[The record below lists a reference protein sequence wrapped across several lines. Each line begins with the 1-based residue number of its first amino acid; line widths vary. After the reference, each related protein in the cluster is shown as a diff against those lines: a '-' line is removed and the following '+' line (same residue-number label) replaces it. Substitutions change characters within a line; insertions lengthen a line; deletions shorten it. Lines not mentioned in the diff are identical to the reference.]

1 MSSPFW
7 RQSLSGFEG
16 ICQQHCRKSL
26 RAFLWILD
34 VDAEGFDQIFIR
46 LRTDV

>member
-1 MSSPFW
+1 MSCPFW
-7 RQSLSGFEG
+7 RQSLFGVGG

-26 RAFLWILD
+26 RVFLGLD
-34 VDAEGFDQIFIR
+34 VEGFDQIFIR